1 MLCRQLPT
9 VAYIHEQKL
18 DFLKSGILV
27 MLQTTLLCVSMIPD
41 TAGTRII
48 LKWLFPPRFPDKTGL
63 PLAVR
68 MLYWLLQSSLKQ
80 KSNRLVIEG
89 GGSLGVAGGN
99 WGRPGALQHHRQP
112 PPVNL
117 KCLLFLNWGVVF
129 HSLHSFSFPFPV
141 STITLLV
148 LGRGMSAVKFWAKQA
163 TYSSKVQIQ
172 KPIKTSN
179 CSLFI
184 RQSSDA

>member
-89 GGSLGVAGGN
+89 GGSLGVAGDN
-99 WGRPGALQHHRQP
+99 
-112 PPVNL
+112 
-117 KCLLFLNWGVVF
+117 
-129 HSLHSFSFPFPV
+129 
-141 STITLLV
+141 
-148 LGRGMSAVKFWAKQA
+148 
-163 TYSSKVQIQ
+163 
-172 KPIKTSN
+172 
-179 CSLFI
+179 
-184 RQSSDA
+184 